1 MTTALLSLFAACT
14 NDDFISNGQGTQSGD
29 AAMRPTVDVTL
40 NVLGDGADTRFDF
53 DKETGYQWEAG
64 DKIGAL
70 LMDEVRGFKGPDK
83 DNAEPQRP
91 FENLEEWA
99 QKPWTERYRLVDY
112 VGTDYPFERQEDGT
126 WTTNSKMLEG
136 NYFFTAP
143 FADYMGNREAV
154 HSIGEQKQDG
164 RDWEGAYADN
174 QFFIGYSRIMAG
186 TQGGDVMS
194 ANLEMTP
201 VLGAIGLTIE
211 NQANIATTFTV
222 EKVVLEC
229 DDFSTL
235 IKINPVAAK
244 YTGEDEN
251 LPVEGPRYNI
261 DVNEVEWWSD
271 PKGDEKKLGY
281 FNYANYEE
289 VKKGEGVDDK
299 WKETIWVADEF
310 NEEYVSGVYVNN
322 TGRSTNYK
330 RQNALRAVV
339 NNVEESG
346 HRAALTVEN
355 SPELKVGE
363 SIQLVVMTN
372 IYKAEIEEIEGK
384 ENVTNP
390 IKAWIY
396 TNKGLVGPID
406 LNNKQVE
413 GSGVSF
419 GSSKG
424 LDEVRPGYKSSVKLI
439 LDVTAIERGA
449 AQLDVY
455 TSEDLEQLIDW
466 NLNAET
472 VYKANLKANVTLTP
486 EMSAKL
492 MESTSNLYVE
502 TIEGNNEYTL
512 TLAEGVDK
520 KILNKVLV
528 DGDIKVENA
537 LELDSR
543 SFVDGIY
550 KTEYGADWNTATTF
564 KINNTINIAEKGS
577 VKIVGEIAN
586 IGTGDWQTSGVDF
599 GYNKGTLTIDKN
611 VTKFS
616 IEENKGI
623 MNVNAQVKLDETS
636 YNVAGGYVTIAEG
649 ADLGGNKI
657 NKFVN
662 EGEKHGN
669 LLGDLRYDEENVEAA
684 IIDNYGRITGL
695 ENEEFGKL
703 IVRAEAG
710 QMTLTKNNGIVDIT
724 ENIKA
729 DVTKTFGNI
738 VYAVT
743 KENTAKEIAEA
754 LITDLQI
761 DGGKVVAEENA
772 SLDKVEKLHSTAKG
786 GAIGSDDVT
795 IAFPKAAEVWFNGN
809 LTLKNVDLSGTKDD
823 ILIKS
828 GNTWI
833 EGTVNLIKTKN
844 NATGDKATL
853 DETGTRRFVLAS
865 YDWLKYK
872 PVPAELHIAP
882 EAILTAKSISISDE
896 AAEHHNG
903 SSLVDQTIAVVDNDG
918 TVKLVYAVAS
928 MGKVNWS
935 GDDAESY
942 QYPKP
947 TADETVAFESDFA
960 TLMDK
965 YANPEDI
972 KVIEINSDV
981 NFSDEDNNN
990 SKVIAF
996 LKDKEIVLKEGG
1008 KLLNV
1013 SGNLGLAIKKLTVA
1027 GNNSSVG
1034 SGTSASKALMLT
1046 VDEIELKDNATLTI
1060 WHSSIMLT
1068 KVQTMGKGYAPEG
1081 ITKGTDATISEG
1093 SGSNGQ
1099 INAKDAQGNLLT
1111 LNLDD
1116 FVWE

>member
-14 NDDFISNGQGTQSGD
+14 NDDFISDGQGTQSGD

-40 NVLGDGADTRFDF
+40 NVLGDGADTRFDYSN
-53 DKETGYQWEAG
+53 ETGYQWQTG

-70 LMDEVRGFKGPDK
+70 LMDEVRGFKGPDAG
-83 DNAEPQRP
+83 NEAPVRP

-99 QKPWTERYRLVDY
+99 EKPWTERYRLVDY

-136 NYFFTAP
+136 NYFFTSP

-164 RDWEGAYADN
+164 RDWEKAYADN

-186 TQGGDVMS
+186 TQGEDVMS
-194 ANLEMTP
+194 ADLEMTP

-211 NQANIATTFTV
+211 NQANIATTFSV
-222 EKVVLEC
+222 EKVVLKC
-229 DDFSTL
+229 KDFSTL

-261 DVNEVEWWSD
+261 DVNKVEWWSD
-271 PKGDEKKLGY
+271 PRCEKEEFGY

-310 NEEYVSGVYVNN
+310 NEEYVDGVYVNN

-372 IYKAEIEEIEGK
+372 IYEAKLGEKEE
-384 ENVTNP
+384 VANP
-390 IKAWIY
+390 ITAWIY

-413 GSGVSF
+413 GGGVSF

-449 AQLDVY
+449 AKLDVY

-472 VYKANLKANVTLTP
+472 VYKANLKADVTLTP

-502 TIEGNNEYTL
+502 TNEYTL

-520 KILNKVLV
+520 NILNKVLV

-537 LELDSR
+537 LELDSK
-543 SFVDGIY
+543 SFVDGTY

-564 KINNTINIAEKGS
+564 KIDNTINIAEKGS
-577 VKIVGEIAN
+577 VKIVGEIASIN
-586 IGTGDWQTSGVDF
+586 TGDWCTNSVNF

-611 VTKFS
+611 VAKFS
-616 IEENKGI
+616 IEENEGI
-623 MNVNAQVKLDETS
+623 MNVNAQVKLNKTS

-649 ADLGGNKI
+649 ADLGGNSSI
-657 NKFVN
+657 EFVN
-662 EGEKHGN
+662 SGEKHGH

-695 ENEEFGKL
+695 KNEEFGKL

-710 QMTLTKNNGIVDIT
+710 QMTLTKNDGIVDIT

-743 KENTAKEIAEA
+743 EENTAKEIAEA

-761 DGGKVVAEENA
+761 DGGKVVAEEDA
-772 SLDKVEKLHSTAKG
+772 SLDKIEKLHSTAKG

-795 IAFPKAAEVWFNGN
+795 IAFPKAAEVWFNGD
-809 LTLKNVDLSGTKDD
+809 LTLKNVDLSGTNND

-828 GNTWI
+828 GDTWI

-853 DETGTRRFVLAS
+853 DEAGTRRFVLAS
-865 YDWLKYK
+865 YDWLKYE

-896 AAEHHNG
+896 AAKHHNG

-918 TVKLVYAVAS
+918 TVKLAYPTQS

-935 GDDAESY
+935 GDDAEAY
-942 QYPKP
+942 EYPKP
-947 TADETVAFESDFA
+947 TAEETVALESDFA

-972 KVIEINSDV
+972 KVIEVSSAV

-996 LKDKEIVLKEGG
+996 LKDKEIVLKTNG
-1008 KLLNV
+1008 KLQNV
-1013 SGNLGLAIKKLTVA
+1013 SGNLGLAIKKLTVE
-1027 GNNSSVG
+1027 GNDASVG
-1034 SGTSASKALMLT
+1034 NGTGETKALMLT
-1046 VDEIELKDNATLTI
+1046 VDEIELKDNAKLKI
-1060 WHSSIMLT
+1060 MHSSIMLT
-1068 KVQTMGKGYAPEG
+1068 KVQTMGVGYAPEG
-1081 ITKGTDATISEG
+1081 ITMGANAEIE
-1093 SGSNGQ
+1093 SGSNSNGK
-1099 INAKDAQGNLLT
+1099 INAKDAQGKLLT
-1111 LNLDD
+1111 LNLND

>member
-14 NDDFISNGQGTQSGD
+14 NDDFISNGQGTQSGN

-40 NVLGDGADTRFDF
+40 NVLGDGADTRFDYSN
-53 DKETGYQWEAG
+53 ETGYQWEAG
-64 DKIGAL
+64 DEIGAL
-70 LMDEVRGFKGPDK
+70 LMDEVRGSVGPDE
-83 DNAEPQRP
+83 DNQAPQRP

-99 QKPWTERYRLVDY
+99 EKPWTERYRLVDY
-112 VGTDYPFERQEDGT
+112 VGTDYPFKRQEDGT
-126 WTTNSKMLEG
+126 WKTNSKMLEG
-136 NYFFTAP
+136 NYFFTSP

-164 RDWEGAYADN
+164 RDWEKAYADN

-186 TQGGDVMS
+186 TQGEDVMS
-194 ANLEMTP
+194 ADLEMTP

-211 NQANIATTFTV
+211 NQTNIATTFSV

-229 DDFSTL
+229 EDFSTL

-244 YTGEDEN
+244 YTGENED

-261 DVNEVEWWSD
+261 DVNKVEWWSD
-271 PKGDEKKLGY
+271 PRCEEEEFGY

-310 NEEYVSGVYVNN
+310 NEEYVDGVYVNN

-339 NNVEESG
+339 NNVKESG

-372 IYKAEIEEIEGK
+372 IYEAKLKEGK
-384 ENVTNP
+384 EEVANP

-413 GSGVSF
+413 GGGVSF

-449 AQLDVY
+449 AKLDVY

-472 VYKANLKANVTLTP
+472 VYKANLKADVTLTP

-502 TIEGNNEYTL
+502 TKTETNEYTL

-520 KILNKVLV
+520 NILNKVLV
-528 DGDIKVENA
+528 NGDIKVENA
-537 LELDSR
+537 LELDSK
-543 SFVDGIY
+543 SFVDGTY

-564 KINNTINIAEKGS
+564 KIDNTINIAEKGS
-577 VKIVGEIAN
+577 VKIVGEIASIN
-586 IGTGDWQTSGVDF
+586 TGDWCTNSVNF

-611 VTKFS
+611 VAKFS
-616 IEENKGI
+616 IEKNEGI
-623 MNVNAQVKLDETS
+623 MNVNAQVKLNKTS

-649 ADLGGNKI
+649 ADLGGNSSI
-657 NKFVN
+657 EFVN
-662 EGEKHGN
+662 SGEKHGN

-695 ENEEFGKL
+695 KNEEFGKL

-710 QMTLTKNNGIVDIT
+710 QMTLTKNDGIVDIT

-729 DVTKTFGNI
+729 NVTKTFGNI

-743 KENTAKEIAEA
+743 EENTAKEIAEA

-761 DGGKVVAEENA
+761 DGGKVVAEEDA
-772 SLDKVEKLHSTAKG
+772 SLDKIEKLHSTAKG

-795 IAFPKAAEVWFNGN
+795 IAFPKAAEVWFNGD
-809 LTLKNVDLSGTKDD
+809 LTLKNVDLSGTNND

-828 GNTWI
+828 GDTWI

-853 DETGTRRFVLAS
+853 DEAGTRRFVLAS
-865 YDWLKYK
+865 YDWLKYE

-896 AAEHHNG
+896 AAKHHNG

-918 TVKLVYAVAS
+918 TVKLAYPTQS

-935 GDDAESY
+935 GDNAEAY
-942 QYPKP
+942 EYPKP
-947 TADETVAFESDFA
+947 TANETVALESDFA

-972 KVIEINSDV
+972 KVIEVNSNV
-981 NFSDEDNNN
+981 SFSDEDNNN

-996 LKDKEIVLKEGG
+996 LKDKEIVLKNGA
-1008 KLLNV
+1008 
-1013 SGNLGLAIKKLTVA
+1013 NLYDIKGTLDVAFKKLTVE
-1027 GNNSSVG
+1027 GICTVG
-1034 SGTSASKALMLT
+1034 SGSGNAAGGVMLT
-1046 VDEIELKDNATLTI
+1046 LDELEVQASAVLTVNR
-1060 WHSSIMLT
+1060 SSILM
-1068 KVQTMGKGYAPEG
+1068 KNVEQGEG
-1081 ITKGTDATISEG
+1081 FGSSYIQQLGSITYSDGGMIT
-1093 SGSNGQ
+1093 
-1099 INAKDAQGNLLT
+1099 AKDAKGNLLGWNRNT
-1111 LNLDD
+1111 KKWVNK
-1116 FVWE
+1116 